1 MKKFTFVIF
10 ILPFIL
16 VSPFIFAQNG
26 PGGVGSPSNL
36 NLWLKTDNLN
46 LSEGDLVEFWYD
58 SSDNNNTASQLT
70 QQNRPIFRATSSL
83 NNLPVIDFSVGADS
97 SSDFMTIPGD
107 ASNFGG
113 INQMSL
119 FSVARPSNL
128 DTSTAQAIIAK
139 RENETSNDYSF
150 TMFFWTGNRTFTDV
164 NDTSSGRLDGGSN
177 SVVSNNS
184 NFIISASFNGL

>member
-1 MKKFTFVIF
+1 MYFCLKSILMKKFTFVIL

-83 NNLPVIDFSVGADS
+83 NNLPVIDFSGGDDS
-97 SSDFMTIPGD
+97 STSDFMTIPGD

-119 FSVARPSNL
+119 FSVLGQVILVHQLRKLSFQNEIINL
-128 DTSTAQAIIAK
+128 
-139 RENETSNDYSF
+139 
-150 TMFFWTGNRTFTDV
+150 
-164 NDTSSGRLDGGSN
+164 LL
-177 SVVSNNS
+177 
-184 NFIISASFNGL
+184 FIHLQCFSLKEIRHTQM